1 MSRQNCP
8 HQLLSAGICALILL
22 NGCTTQIIRP
32 ESQRLAETL
41 LIRAIRAEHKG
52 DVKQAEALLKESLAV
67 STSIEDSYAK
77 AMAYINLARL
87 YRSGNHLAQAS
98 DNIDAALTFLDPG
111 SAIYAE
117 AAHEKAL
124 ILFMTNS
131 AEIAQQWAEKSVT
144 NEKGRLLGRQLNLL
158 GRIQLARNDL
168 RSSVITL
175 QKGLAENHSSGNT
188 EEEANSL
195 RMLGIIARKE
205 NILTNAERLLTEA
218 LEIDKRMAVS
228 TKIAMDLEELSKTAL
243 AAGNVASAVR
253 YLERAY
259 DVHLSA
265 NRIRQ
270 ASAAKKEL
278 AKIFSQQGNAEK
290 ADSARKTALELSNK
304 VGIQQS
310 NTPSD
315 TIKPSNRP

>member
-1 MSRQNCP
+1 MSRHNR
-8 HQLLSAGICALILL
+8 LLSAGICALIFL
-22 NGCTTQIIRP
+22 NGCSTNIIRP

-52 DVKQAEALLKESLAV
+52 DVKHAEALLKESLAV

-77 AMAYINLARL
+77 AMAFINLARL
-87 YRSGNHLAQAS
+87 YRSGNHPEQAA
-98 DNIDAALTFLDPG
+98 DNIDAALTLLEPG

-124 ILFMTNS
+124 ILLMANN

-144 NEKGRLLGRQLNLL
+144 NEKGGLLGRRLNLL

-175 QKGLAENHSSGNT
+175 QKALAENHSSDNA

-205 NILTNAERLLTEA
+205 NIFKDAERLITKA
-218 LEIDKRMAVS
+218 LEIDKRIAVS

-243 AAGNVASAVR
+243 ASGNLLNAAR
-253 YLERAY
+253 YLERTY
-259 DVHLSA
+259 DVHLNA
-265 NRIRQ
+265 KRIRQ
-270 ASAAKKEL
+270 ASATMEEL
-278 AKIFSQQGNAEK
+278 AKIFSQQGNVEK

-304 VGIQQS
+304 VGIQQP
-310 NTPSD
+310 NTSPD